1 MSNLIF
7 IKEWV
12 KALRS
17 GEYQQGRGCLRSR
30 DDKFCCLGVLCDLTN
45 RKEWEVVFEEDDY
58 YAILDEE
65 NVLPKNILSFLD
77 LEEREPNF
85 KISLENPKLIE
96 ILEENYKK
104 EDRINTWGYYSLTEL
119 NDTWKLNFSQI
130 ADILEEE
137 FLR

>member
-17 GEYQQGRGCLRSR
+17 GEYKQGQSYLRNR
-30 DDKFCCLGVLCDLTN
+30 DNKFCCLGVLCDLTN
-45 RKEWEVVFEEDDY
+45 KKEWKVLLEEDDY
-58 YAILDEE
+58 CTILNEE
-65 NVLPKNILSFLD
+65 SVLPKSILNLLN

-96 ILEENYKK
+96 ILKENYKK

-137 FLR
+137 FLS

>member
-1 MSNLIF
+1 MPNLIF

-17 GEYQQGRGCLRSR
+17 GEYKQGQSYLRSR
-30 DDKFCCLGVLCDLTN
+30 DSKFCCLGVLCDLTN
-45 RKEWEVVFEEDDY
+45 RIDWDVLLEEDDCCT
-58 YAILDEE
+58 ILNEE
-65 NVLPKNILSFLD
+65 SVLPKSILNLLD
-77 LEEREPNF
+77 LEERTSLF

-104 EDRINTWGYYSLTEL
+104 EDRVNTWGYYSLAEL
-119 NDTWKLNFSQI
+119 NDVWELNFNQI

-137 FLR
+137 FLK

>member
-1 MSNLIF
+1 MPNLIF

-17 GEYQQGRGCLRSR
+17 GEYKQGQSYLRSR
-30 DDKFCCLGVLCDLTN
+30 DGKFCCLGVLCDLTN
-45 RKEWEVVFEEDDY
+45 RIDWEALLEEDECCT
-58 YAILDEE
+58 ILNEGS
-65 NVLPKNILSFLD
+65 VLPKSILNLLD
-77 LEEREPNF
+77 LEERTSLF

-104 EDRINTWGYYSLTEL
+104 EDRVNTWGYYSLAEL
-119 NDTWKLNFSQI
+119 NDVWKLDFNQI

>member
-130 ADILEEE
+130 ADILEKE